1 MQTPRT
7 VEELA
12 ALVQISSNKTLE
24 ESIKDNVWSRSFHD
38 SLADDDLKL
47 IFVFLVLAT
56 NIQSKDKDKQELA
69 LFERQNRVFSNHRT
83 GIANIKFR
91 DTDSVVE
98 DIFG

>member
-1 MQTPRT
+1 M
-7 VEELA
+7 A

-69 LFERQNRVFSNHRT
+69 LFELQNRVFSNHRT

-91 DTDSVVE
+91 DTDNVVE